1 MKTMKLA
8 LFASALALTP
18 FAASA
23 QEVGATIF
31 GNDGAPIGTV
41 EQIDEQ
47 VVVIDTGKHKAP
59 VPANAFYDAEAG
71 LSVNTTKADLDA
83 FMDQRAAEEQAKAE
97 AALAKRDAA
106 LVVGAQVVSS
116 GGKPAGTLTEVDLAA
131 DSITLESPEGP
142 VLLTKKY
149 FTIDPEGRLMAL
161 VTREQIATA
170 VASTE
175 AGGGAQ

>member
-1 MKTMKLA
+1 MKSMKLA

-18 FAASA
+18 FAAAA

-31 GNDGAPIGTV
+31 GNDGAPVGTV
-41 EQIDEQ
+41 EQIDDQ
-47 VVVIDTGKHKAP
+47 VVIINTGKHKAP

-71 LSVNTTKADLDA
+71 RSVNTTRADLDA

-106 LVVGAQVVSS
+106 LVVGAEVVSY
-116 GGKPAGTLTEVDLAA
+116 GGKPAGTLTAVDLAA

-142 VLLTKKY
+142 VLLTKQY
-149 FTIDPEGRLMAL
+149 FTINPEGRLMAL
-161 VTREQIATA
+161 VTLEQIASAAATA
-170 VASTE
+170 K